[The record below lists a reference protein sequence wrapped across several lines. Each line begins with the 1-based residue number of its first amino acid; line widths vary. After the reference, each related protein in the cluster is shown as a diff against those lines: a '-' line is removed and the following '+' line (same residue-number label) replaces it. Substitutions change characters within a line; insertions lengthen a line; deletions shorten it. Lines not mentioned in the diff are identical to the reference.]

1 MPNTKKS
8 SKTTTGRS
16 TTNVQNTG
24 KKNPGKGHGMTSGE
38 MPHIPTA
45 RERAKDMDSS
55 RRSNAQTFE
64 L

>member
-1 MPNTKKS
+1 MPNTKKVNQ
-8 SKTTTGRS
+8 KTTAGKTKR
-16 TTNVQNTG
+16 NTG
-24 KKNPGKGHGMTSGE
+24 NNKGQGMHHAE

-55 RRSNAQTFE
+55 RRANAQTFE

>member
-8 SKTTTGRS
+8 SKRITGQS
-16 TTNVQNTG
+16 TSDNVKNTG

-38 MPHIPTA
+38 MPHLPTA

-55 RRSNAQTFE
+55 RRSNEQTF
-64 L
+64 